1 MKSKVTTLLKTLRAY
16 AIEKGIRLAINYHEE
31 DSYLMR
37 FANSAISLNTNEHL
51 TRLDLAAYDGK
62 RRAVYQMIADPNELE
77 SIKKAIDTVGE
88 MVRHATPLSY
98 DPTFPIYK
106 QDVYDERAY
115 CSNLANLSNAE
126 RLAYFNTVA
135 GELESDDIK
144 LSGNFADG
152 TTINAQI
159 STETEHVQYF
169 ASTDAQILVVLS
181 SLSLKWEVNAE
192 QSAQR
197 KRDLDPHG
205 MHEQLAL
212 LLKYYKNAEAVQ
224 LPVGKYK
231 VVFGPAAVGE
241 VLGMM
246 VGYAMEGSMYK
257 LGYSFLAPESIDK
270 PIFSPKMTLIDD
282 PNRTEVFC
290 QMADTHG
297 FIRQPFAFVE
307 NGAFKGFAWSQDS
320 ADEYD
325 EQATGHSVDHYSL
338 VMSLG
343 DKPVASLKELV
354 EMPRDEDI
362 LYIPYIHYMNMVNPS
377 GGVFTGSS
385 RFGALYLKADGS
397 VQVPYNVRLTQKFT
411 DMFGERVEW
420 MSANETIYNVS
431 SSYGRRNPQALAI
444 PKYICVKDIE
454 ISHSNSSY

>member
-37 FANSAISLNTNEHL
+37 FANSAISLNTNERL
-51 TRLDLAAYDGK
+51 TRLDLAAYDG
-62 RRAVYQMIADPNELE
+62 RQRAEFQMIADPNDLD

-88 MVRHATPLSY
+88 MVQHATPLNY
-98 DPTFPIYK
+98 DPTFPVYQ
-106 QDVYDERAY
+106 QDVYDDRAY
-115 CSNLANLSNAE
+115 CSNLAKLSNAE
-126 RLAYFNTVA
+126 RLAYFNAVA
-135 GELESDDIK
+135 GDLESNDIK
-144 LSGNFADG
+144 LSGNFANG

-159 STETEHVQYF
+159 STETDHVQF
-169 ASTDAQILVVLS
+169 FVSTDAQILVVLS

-197 KRDLDPHG
+197 KRDLDPQG

-212 LLKYYKNAEAVQ
+212 LLDHYQNAEAVQ

-231 VVFGPAAVGE
+231 VVFGSAAVGE
-241 VLGMM
+241 VMNMM
-246 VGYAMEGSMYK
+246 VGYAMNGSMVK
-257 LGYSFLAPESIDK
+257 MGYSFLSPDDIGK
-270 PIFSPKMTLIDD
+270 QVFSPKLSVVDD

-290 QMADTHG
+290 QMADENG
-297 FIRQPFAFVE
+297 FIRQPFSFVE
-307 NGAFKGFAWSQDS
+307 DGVFKGFAWGQDA

-325 EQATGHSVDHYSL
+325 QEPTGHSVPHYSL
-338 VMSLG
+338 VVSVG
-343 DKPVASLKELV
+343 DKPVASLKELL

-377 GGVFTGSS
+377 AGVFTGSS

-420 MSANETIYNVS
+420 MSAKETVYNVS
-431 SSYGRRNPQALAI
+431 STYSRRNPEALAI

-454 ISHSNSSY
+454 ISHSNPSY